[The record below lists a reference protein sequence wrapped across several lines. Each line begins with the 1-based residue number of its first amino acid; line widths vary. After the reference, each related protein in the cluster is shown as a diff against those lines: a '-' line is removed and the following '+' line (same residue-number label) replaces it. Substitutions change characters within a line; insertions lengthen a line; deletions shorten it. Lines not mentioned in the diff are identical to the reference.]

1 MLREVHAR
9 NFLLFKDVDVEF
21 HSGFNVITGETGAG
35 KSMFVRLLRSLFG
48 DYKAKEMIG
57 PFEDGFWIEAVFD
70 NDPEIVQMLVQSD
83 IPVDDPMIIK
93 IAGTTDRFTARING
107 SVVSSKILREFLP
120 KTFEIHSQNA
130 FQKLRTDSF
139 HIEIVDRYAGSK
151 LTSVFKEYSKQY
163 KKYNEL
169 KALQREL
176 PGKSSEM
183 LRTLDF
189 LNFQIQEIEEAVLK
203 KDEDVEVSNELK
215 ALSNYDYIRNK
226 LSNVLAML
234 DDSPEI
240 PNVVDRIGDICRNLE
255 DISDM
260 EESAENWLQTA
271 MTAQDMLSDL
281 SREVYS
287 YIDNFEFDE
296 ERMNELDER
305 MKVIESMKR
314 KYGPELDDVLNN
326 LEKFIQQKQ
335 SIESKMER
343 AETIDE
349 EITATVKML
358 DNLDAQL
365 FEIREESAAI
375 IEKEVMEE
383 LEDLKMEKVNVSHEV
398 HKETDFQSRGR
409 TFLHFTASTNPGAP
423 FLPISKIA
431 SGGEMSRIFLA
442 MEMVIQRVMDV
453 PSVVFDE
460 IDSGVGARLGDLIGK
475 KISVLS
481 ENGVQ
486 TFVITHLPQ
495 VAAFAQRHFK
505 VGKLQEGDHTVSTI
519 EVLDGSLRES
529 ELREMYGESLENI

>member
-9 NFLLFKDVDVEF
+9 NFLLFKDVSVTF

-139 HIEIVDRYAGSK
+139 HIEMIDRYTPDK
-151 LTSVFKEYSKQY
+151 IKPLLDEYSKAL

-169 KALQREL
+169 KILQREL
-176 PGKSSEM
+176 PGNASEM

-189 LNFQIQEIEEAVLK
+189 LNFQIQEIEEAALK
-203 KDEDVEVSNELK
+203 RNEDVEVSSELK

-226 LSNVLAML
+226 LSIVLAIL

-240 PNVVDRIGDICRNLE
+240 PSLMDRIGDLCGNLE
-255 DISDM
+255 DISDL
-260 EESAENWLQTA
+260 EDSTENWLQTA
-271 MTAQDMLSDL
+271 MNAQDTLSDL

-287 YIDNFEFDE
+287 YLDSFEFDE

-314 KYGPELDDVLNN
+314 KYGPEVDDVLNN
-326 LEKFIQQKQ
+326 LEKFKQQKE

-343 AETIDE
+343 AETLDE
-349 EITATVKML
+349 EIDNILKKL
-358 DNLDAQL
+358 DNLDSDL
-365 FEIREESAAI
+365 FKIRKESATI

-383 LEDLKMEKVNVSHEV
+383 LEDLKMEKVRFSHET
-398 HKETDFQSRGR
+398 HQAFDFQSLGR

-423 FLPISKIA
+423 YLPISKIA

-442 MEMVIQRVMDV
+442 MEMVIQRVMDI

-505 VGKLQEGDHTVSTI
+505 VGKIQEGNHTLSTI
-519 EVLDGSLRES
+519 EILDGELRES

>member
-9 NFLLFKDVDVEF
+9 NFLLFKDVSVTF

-93 IAGTTDRFTARING
+93 IAGTADRFTARING

-139 HIEIVDRYAGSK
+139 HIEMIDRYTPDK
-151 LTSVFKEYSKQY
+151 IKPLLDEYSKAL

-169 KALQREL
+169 KILQREL
-176 PGKSSEM
+176 PGNASEM

-189 LNFQIQEIEEAVLK
+189 LNFQIQEIEEAALK
-203 KDEDVEVSNELK
+203 RNEDVEVSSELK

-226 LSNVLAML
+226 LSIVLAIL

-240 PNVVDRIGDICRNLE
+240 PSLMDRIGDLCGNLE
-255 DISDM
+255 DISDL
-260 EESAENWLQTA
+260 EDSTENWLQTA
-271 MTAQDMLSDL
+271 MNAQDTLSDL

-287 YIDNFEFDE
+287 YLDSFEFDE

-326 LEKFIQQKQ
+326 LEKFKQQKE

-343 AETIDE
+343 AETLDE
-349 EITATVKML
+349 EIDNILKKL
-358 DNLDAQL
+358 DNLDSDL
-365 FEIREESAAI
+365 FKIRKESATI

-383 LEDLKMEKVNVSHEV
+383 LEDLKMEKVRFSHET
-398 HKETDFQSRGR
+398 HQAFDFQSLGR

-423 FLPISKIA
+423 YLPISKIA

-442 MEMVIQRVMDV
+442 MEMVIQRVMDI

-505 VGKLQEGDHTVSTI
+505 VGKIQEGNHTLSTI
-519 EVLDGSLRES
+519 EILDGELRES

>member
-9 NFLLFKDVDVEF
+9 NFLLFKDVSVTF

-70 NDPEIVQMLVQSD
+70 NDSEIVQMLVDSD

-93 IAGTTDRFTARING
+93 IAGTVDRFTARING
-107 SVVSSKILREFLP
+107 SMVSSKVLKEFLP

-130 FQKLRTDSF
+130 FQKLRTDAF
-139 HIEIVDRYAGSK
+139 HVEMVDRYGADK
-151 LTSVFKEYSKQY
+151 IKPVFEAYSKFF

-169 KALQREL
+169 KILQREL
-176 PGKSSEM
+176 PGNSSEM

-189 LNFQIQEIEEAVLK
+189 LDFQIQEIEEAALRRN
-203 KDEDVEVSNELK
+203 EDVEVSNELK

-226 LSNVLAML
+226 LSGILAIL

-240 PNVVDRIGDICRNLE
+240 PSVIDRIGDICGNLE
-255 DISDM
+255 DISDI
-260 EESAENWLQTA
+260 EETSEDWLQTA
-271 MTAQDMLSDL
+271 MTAQDTLNDL

-287 YIDNFEFDE
+287 YLDSFEFDE

-314 KYGPELDDVLNN
+314 KYGPALDDVFNN
-326 LEKFIQQKQ
+326 LEKFTQQKE

-343 AETIDE
+343 AETLDE
-349 EITATVKML
+349 EIESILKTLEKL
-358 DNLDAQL
+358 DSDL
-365 FEIREESAAI
+365 FKIRVESAAI

-383 LEDLKMEKVNVSHEV
+383 LEDLKMEKVRFSHES
-398 HKETDFQSRGR
+398 HQASDFQSMGK

-423 FLPISKIA
+423 YLPISKIA

-475 KISVLS
+475 KISMLS

-519 EVLDGSLRES
+519 DVLDGSLRES
-529 ELREMYGESLENI
+529 ELREMYGERLENI

>member
-9 NFLLFKDVDVEF
+9 NFLLFNDVSVAF

-57 PFEDGFWIEAVFD
+57 PFEGGFWIEAVFD

-93 IAGTTDRFTARING
+93 IAGTADRFTARING
-107 SVVSSKILREFLP
+107 SVVSSKILKEFLP

-139 HIEIVDRYAGSK
+139 HIEMVDRYGADK
-151 LTSVFKEYSKQY
+151 IKPLFEEYSKAY

-169 KALQREL
+169 KTLQREL
-176 PGKSSEM
+176 PGNSTEM

-189 LNFQIQEIEEAVLK
+189 LKFQIQEIEEATLK
-203 KDEDVEVSNELK
+203 KNEDIEVSNELK
-215 ALSNYDYIRNK
+215 ALSNYDYIRSK
-226 LSNVLAML
+226 LSNVLAIL

-240 PNVVDRIGDICRNLE
+240 PGVIDRIGDICGNLE
-255 DISDM
+255 GISDL
-260 EESAENWLQTA
+260 EESTRDWLQTA
-271 MTAQDMLSDL
+271 MTAQDTLSDL

-287 YIDNFEFDE
+287 YLDSFEFDE

-314 KYGPELDDVLNN
+314 KYGPELDDVFNN
-326 LEKFIQQKQ
+326 LEKFTQQKE

-349 EITATVKML
+349 EIAATMNTL
-358 DNLDAQL
+358 DHLDEQL
-365 FEIREESAAI
+365 FKIREESAAI
-375 IEKEVMEE
+375 IEKAVMEE
-383 LEDLKMEKVNVSHEV
+383 LEDLRMEKVRIAHESHQT
-398 HKETDFQSRGR
+398 TDFQSMGR

-442 MEMVIQRVMDV
+442 MEMVIQRVMDI

-505 VGKLQEGDHTVSTI
+505 VGKLQEGDQTVSTI
-519 EVLDGSLRES
+519 EILDGSLRES

>member
-9 NFLLFKDVDVEF
+9 NFLLFKDVSVTF

-93 IAGTTDRFTARING
+93 IAGTADRFTARING

-139 HIEIVDRYAGSK
+139 HIEMIDRYTPDK
-151 LTSVFKEYSKQY
+151 IKPLLDEYSKAL

-169 KALQREL
+169 KILQREL
-176 PGKSSEM
+176 PGNASEM

-189 LNFQIQEIEEAVLK
+189 LNFQIQEIEEAALK
-203 KDEDVEVSNELK
+203 RNEDVEVSSELK

-226 LSNVLAML
+226 LSIVLAIL

-240 PNVVDRIGDICRNLE
+240 PSLMDRIGDLCGNLE
-255 DISDM
+255 DISDL
-260 EESAENWLQTA
+260 EDSTENWLQTA
-271 MTAQDMLSDL
+271 MNAQDTLSDL

-287 YIDNFEFDE
+287 YLDSFEFDE

-326 LEKFIQQKQ
+326 LEKFKQQKE

-343 AETIDE
+343 AETLDE
-349 EITATVKML
+349 EIDNILKKL
-358 DNLDAQL
+358 DNLDSDL
-365 FEIREESAAI
+365 FKIRKESATI

-383 LEDLKMEKVNVSHEV
+383 LEDLKMEKVHFSHET
-398 HKETDFQSRGR
+398 HQAFDFQSLGR

-423 FLPISKIA
+423 YLPISKIA

-442 MEMVIQRVMDV
+442 MEMVIQRVMDI

-505 VGKLQEGDHTVSTI
+505 VGKIQEGNHTLSTI
-519 EVLDGSLRES
+519 EILDGELRES